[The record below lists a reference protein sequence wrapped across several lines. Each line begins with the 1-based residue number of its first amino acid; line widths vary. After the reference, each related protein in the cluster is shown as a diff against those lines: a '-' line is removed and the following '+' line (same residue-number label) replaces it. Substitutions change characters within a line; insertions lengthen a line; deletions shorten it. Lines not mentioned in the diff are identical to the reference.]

1 MCVCVRMCVYVCVGE
16 WLFCIVFIYKLW
28 SSKVSLLPCT
38 GVHKYMSVVSIM
50 YVCDCAVPVM
60 CTCECIV
67 SCPVRYVCVHVYKGI
82 TSSKKYHF
90 FLHKFT

>member
-1 MCVCVRMCVYVCVGE
+1 MCVCVCMCVWASGYFASC
-16 WLFCIVFIYKLW
+16 LFTKLR

-50 YVCDCAVPVM
+50 YVCDCAAPVM

-67 SCPVRYVCVHVYKGI
+67 SCPVRYVCVYKGI

>member
-1 MCVCVRMCVYVCVGE
+1 MCVGE
-16 WLFCIVFIYKLW
+16 WFALCIYKLR

-67 SCPVRYVCVHVYKGI
+67 SSI
-82 TSSKKYHF
+82 N
-90 FLHKFT
+90 